1 MEPRLG
7 GMLPAGVSSMRMT
20 CSTLAVGAVVC
31 ALLGCSR
38 ELSAPVAPGPGTI
51 QGRVLYAVPGQ
62 LLPALAKG
70 AVVTILST
78 SLGAVADA
86 QGRFVIE
93 GVTMTQGRLLIQL
106 DRDADGTPD
115 LQSLL
120 PLESLKA
127 GPGRDLALGDLVL
140 AANAQVRGRVTRA
153 NVTTVGGQSGTA
165 IFVPQGPFLTQ
176 TADDGSFLLAALPAG
191 TLSLTFF
198 RDGYEP
204 QEIDGIAL
212 GGGQD
217 FIVRDVNLQ
226 PSLVSPQPGSISGQA
241 TFTPALADASGA
253 TVSAFPVLGSALVAH
268 ATGSGS
274 FSIGAIPPGLYR
286 VEVSLPGYATAVI
299 ANVLLGPAQ
308 DVHLAVNL
316 IVDGVS
322 VTPPPSKT
330 STCVAG
336 VRCALPD
343 VCKIGQVNCATG
355 SPVCG
360 VVGKAL
366 DGIVC
371 GPNQVCQTGTCTTVC
386 TAGLTCQPANAC
398 HGGAVAC
405 ENGVASCGDTG
416 SIFADGSSCGASK
429 VCHQGTCGTCVAGL
443 SCASANPCHAG
454 ATSCETGAS
463 TCGDTGFSIAD
474 GSPCG
479 SNLACQGGVCGACLA
494 GKPCTPAGFSCH
506 AGQTTCAT
514 GREICTDLGTAL
526 SNGTGCGANQVC
538 ANGACVACAT
548 GSSCTPANACHAG
561 SIACTTGAPVCID
574 QSTNL
579 TAGTSCGANQVCDG
593 AGGCVGCQVGL
604 ACAPANLCHA
614 GSLTCNT
621 GAPVCS
627 DTSAPVADGAGCG
640 TNLVCKAGACNACT
654 TGAACAPAIPCHAGN
669 TSCATGAPAC
679 QDAGTFL
686 VDGATCGTNLVCRAG
701 SCGACAV
708 GGVCDGAAGHAPAPT
723 APNPCLTYATSC
735 GSGTP
740 ACGTSGS
747 VSDGT
752 ACGTGLICRSGACTA
767 AGYELALVTAAPHA
781 LPNQAV
787 SVSLVLRDF
796 THAPVLTPTTV
807 TLTAPAGAQAP
818 APASTSAA
826 DGTVTFTP
834 TLGRAAGLQHFNA
847 TAASAYAP
855 LDVAITADAPA
866 DGLLIPIA
874 NAAHVNAASTAAG
887 AAPALPTGLTSGIA
901 ASSDGTLYFS
911 DQSTCVVK
919 RVLPSGQLDVVA
931 GTGTCSGRS
940 AVGPATSL
948 SLSSPRGLALDEPGH
963 TLYFAESGN
972 QVVRALDLNTGTL
985 STYAGNYSASSTATD
1000 GVVATFTTVSNPNWI
1015 AIGTGSPP
1023 SLYVQESFGGR
1034 IRKVDGATQRIST
1047 VLADTGNLCPAAG
1060 VLLAAVNIVSSTNSS
1075 AGSIAVD
1082 QKGSLFVSGTFCG
1095 ADTNGV
1101 QVSGV
1106 ARLNADGSLTLVA
1119 GGGGSPS
1126 GVGLSAVSVS
1136 LAEPPVIAFDT
1147 PVPGQTQ
1154 NLYLSVPAGN
1164 YLARVDGGTQRFDQ
1178 IAGTGVSGASGN
1190 FAAASSATFNSPLA
1204 IALRPGTRDLYLAEG
1219 TTYGIGMVAG
1229 ANPTAVTSATFAGIA
1244 PANVYPDQGQ
1254 SLAAQVKDGSGA
1266 GLAGRAVTFA
1276 LDPARLSG
1284 GSLSSSRRLTDG
1296 TGLASVN
1303 ATAGLALGTYGV
1315 TVSATDLHGTPL
1327 AGSPLSFPFSA
1338 VAPPAN
1344 LVFSVVDQPH
1354 LLGDA
1359 PGPGVTAKIYPP
1371 RSISVA
1377 STGTAYFVDDNSQIF
1392 RMAPS
1397 GLVTDIVPNSWGFVP
1412 YSLSVDE
1419 AKGILYFTDIAPGTH
1434 YVRALNL
1441 ASGALSV
1448 TAGSPTGTPADGVA
1462 TAAAVDPTRLRF
1474 IGGKLYLGDKGS
1486 GRLRRIDPAA
1496 GTIETFIPRL
1506 SSTALPGTPAI
1517 EPSCVPTGPLVFN
1530 FCSADDFVCS
1540 VVAAPPPDGRLYV
1553 SGLFCGAA
1561 IGQNAPGIVRVEL
1574 DGALTLIGALDSP
1587 AAIATDAAGN
1597 LFIAKPGGTTAHF
1610 GYYLA
1615 TGGSVGPSPSFI
1627 PQAQGSS
1634 GFEYL
1639 DLSATSFTY
1648 PFEIVFGAGHLWVA
1662 DKGLNA
1668 VRVIW

>member
-1 MEPRLG
+1 MRL
-7 GMLPAGVSSMRMT
+7 A
-20 CSTLAVGAVVC
+20 CSTFAVVAGTC

-38 ELSAPVAPGPGTI
+38 DLSAPPLPGPGTI

-62 LLPALAKG
+62 LLPAPAKG

-93 GVTMTQGRLLIQL
+93 GVTMTQGRLLVQL
-106 DRDADGTPD
+106 DRDGDGTPD

-127 GPGRDLALGDLVL
+127 GPGRDLAIGDLVL

-153 NVTTVGGQSGTA
+153 NVTTVGGQAGTA

-176 TADDGSFLLAALPAG
+176 TADDGSFLLSALPAG
-191 TLSLTFF
+191 TLALTFF

-204 QEIDGIAL
+204 QEIDGISL

-217 FIVRDVNLQ
+217 FVVRDVNLQ
-226 PSLVSPQPGSISGQA
+226 PSLSAPRPGTISGRA
-241 TFTPALADASGA
+241 TLTPALADASAA
-253 TVSAFPVLGSALVAH
+253 TVSAFPVLGAPVTVH
-268 ATGSGS
+268 ATAAGD
-274 FSIGAIPPGLYR
+274 FSTGAIAAGLYR
-286 VEVSLPGYATAVI
+286 VEVSLSGYATAVI
-299 ANVLLGPAQ
+299 ANVLLAPAQ
-308 DVHLAVNL
+308 EVQLAVNL
-316 IVDGVS
+316 LSDGVS

-371 GPNQVCQTGTCTTVC
+371 GPNQVCQTGACTTVC

-416 SIFADGSSCGASK
+416 AILADGSSCGASK
-429 VCHQGTCGTCVAGL
+429 VCHQGACGACVAGL

-454 ATSCETGAS
+454 ATSCDTGVS
-463 TCGDTGFSIAD
+463 TCGDSGFAVAD
-474 GSPCG
+474 GTPCG
-479 SNLACQGGVCGACLA
+479 SSLACQGGVCGACVA
-494 GKPCTPAGFSCH
+494 GKPCTPPGFSCH

-514 GREICTDLGTAL
+514 GREVCTDLGSAL
-526 SNGTGCGANQVC
+526 SNGTACGASQVC
-538 ANGACVACAT
+538 ASGACVACAA
-548 GSSCTPANACHAG
+548 GSACTPASACHAG
-561 SIACTTGAPVCID
+561 AIACSTGAPVCID
-574 QSTNL
+574 QNTNL

-593 AGGCVGCQVGL
+593 GGACIGCQTGV
-604 ACAPANLCHA
+604 ACAPANRCHA
-614 GSLTCNT
+614 GAVTCNT
-621 GAPVCS
+621 GAVVCA
-627 DTSAPVADGAGCG
+627 DTSTPVADGSSCG
-640 TNLVCKAGACNACT
+640 TNLVCKNGACNACT
-654 TGAACAPAIPCHAGN
+654 AGAACAPANPCHGGN
-669 TSCATGAPAC
+669 TSCATGAPVC

-686 VDGATCGTNLVCRAG
+686 ADGASCGADLVCRAG
-701 SCGACAV
+701 GCGACAV
-708 GGVCDGAAGHAPAPT
+708 GAACDGAAGHAPAP
-723 APNPCLTYATSC
+723 ASPNPCLAYATSC
-735 GSGTP
+735 SAGTP
-740 ACGTSGS
+740 ACAAGANL
-747 VSDGT
+747 SDGT
-752 ACGTGLICRSGACTA
+752 ACGAGQICRSGACTA
-767 AGYELALVTAAPHA
+767 TGFELVLQTPAPHA

-787 SVSLVLRDF
+787 SVTLVLRDF

-807 TLTAPAGAQAP
+807 TLAAPAGAQAP
-818 APASTSAA
+818 TPASTSAA

-834 TLGRAAGLQHFNA
+834 TLGRAAGLQHFTA
-847 TAASAYAP
+847 TAPSAYAP

-887 AAPALPTGLTSGIA
+887 AAPALPTGLTTGIA

-911 DQSTCVVK
+911 DQATCVVK

-963 TLYFAESGN
+963 TLYFAETGN
-972 QVVRALDLNTGTL
+972 QVVRALDLSTGTL
-985 STYAGNYSASSTATD
+985 STYAGVYSGSSTATD
-1000 GVVATFTTVSNPNWI
+1000 GVLANTTTVSNPNWI
-1015 AIGTGSPP
+1015 ALGTGSPP
-1023 SLYVQESFGGR
+1023 NLYVQESFGGR

-1047 VLADTGNLCPAAG
+1047 VLSGTGNICPAAG
-1060 VLLAAVNIVSSTNSS
+1060 VSLAAVNIVSSTNSS

-1101 QVSGV
+1101 QVFGV

-1119 GGGGSPS
+1119 GGGGGLSS
-1126 GVGLSAVSVS
+1126 AGLSAVAVS

-1190 FAAASSATFNSPLA
+1190 FAAASGATFTSPLA

-1219 TTYGIGMVAG
+1219 TTAGVGMVAG
-1229 ANPTAVTSATFAGIA
+1229 ANPAAVTSATFAGVA

-1254 SLAAQVKDGSGA
+1254 WLAAQVKDGSGA
-1266 GLAGRAVTFA
+1266 GLAGRPVTFA
-1276 LDPARLSG
+1276 VDPARLSG
-1284 GSLSSSRRLTDG
+1284 SSLSSSRALTDG
-1296 TGLASVN
+1296 SGVASVN

-1315 TVSATDLHGTPL
+1315 TVTASDLHGTPL
-1327 AGSPLSFPFSA
+1327 AGSPLSLPYSA

-1344 LVFSVVDQPH
+1344 LVFSVVDQGH
-1354 LLGDA
+1354 LFGDV
-1359 PGPGVTAKIYPP
+1359 PGPGVTAQIHPP
-1371 RSISVA
+1371 RSVSVGP
-1377 STGTAYFVDDNSQIF
+1377 SGTAYLVDDNSQIF
-1392 RMAPS
+1392 RMDPS

-1419 AKGILYFTDIAPGTH
+1419 VSGVLYFNDVAAATH
-1434 YVRALNL
+1434 YVRALDL

-1448 TAGSPTGTPADGVA
+1448 TAGSPTGTSADGPLSS
-1462 TAAAVDPTRLRF
+1462 AAIDPTRLRV
-1474 IGGKLYLGDKGS
+1474 IGGKIYLGDKGS

-1496 GTIETFIPRL
+1496 GIIETFIPRL

-1517 EPSCVPTGPLVFN
+1517 VPGCTNTGPLVFN
-1530 FCSADDFVCS
+1530 FCSQDDFVCS
-1540 VVAAPPPDGRLYV
+1540 VVAAPPPDGRIYV

-1561 IGQNAPGIVRVEL
+1561 VAGGNIPSLVRVEL
-1574 DGALTLIGALDSP
+1574 DGSLTLIATLDAP

-1597 LFIAKPGGTTAHF
+1597 LFIAKPGGTSAHF
-1610 GYYLA
+1610 GYYAA
-1615 TGGSVGPSPSFI
+1615 TGGSVGPSPGFV
-1627 PQAQGSS
+1627 PRAQGSS
-1634 GFEYL
+1634 GFEYV
-1639 DLSATSFTY
+1639 DLSATSFVNPT
-1648 PFEIVFGAGHLWVA
+1648 EIVFGAGHLWVA